1 MLLKNGNAA
10 EKISTRIAAATQRS
24 KIRTLSFLFAH
35 ALDSPE
41 TFIKTSESAKP
52 QQFAYIRLDK
62 SCAIQNSVS
71 HL

>member
-10 EKISTRIAAATQRS
+10 EKIRTRIAAATQRS
-24 KIRTLSFLFAH
+24 KIRTLSFLFANV
-35 ALDSPE
+35 LDSPE

-62 SCAIQNSVS
+62 SCAIQNSVP